1 MCYSVKKKINHHFRF
16 FKKYICL
23 PLDKNRKCVRHAAI
37 AQTTEDLVAS
47 VTRSMLRE
55 LCQDVINKAIFAK
68 TSSIYDALEHEVVSD
83 VVRRDVE
90 IIHKQKLFQAIAVS
104 FGDAVMYETCRELVE
119 VSINEMQRIA
129 RENAMEEVA
138 SGIFADVESAII
150 MDVCTNAWEDAQPK
164 NSFHMLSL
172 PEKRIRKK
180 PHH

>member
-1 MCYSVKKKINHHFRF
+1 
-16 FKKYICL
+16 
-23 PLDKNRKCVRHAAI
+23 
-37 AQTTEDLVAS
+37 
-47 VTRSMLRE
+47 MLRE